1 MNIRLIITIAVAK
14 IIIKACRLFK
24 RGGTALAGKVALK
37 IYPDVIRVL
46 AKNFKIIMVTGTNGK
61 TTTVRIIG
69 QILKENRLKYI
80 TNKSGANLASGIAT
94 TFLDSVNFFGNCVS
108 SIALLEIDE
117 AAFGAIDGKIN
128 PYILVV
134 TNFFK
139 DQLDR
144 HGKLYSLLK
153 GIRQGIEKMPKTKL
167 VLNADDSLCV
177 SLSKDT
183 NTEVLFFGMDNAACS
198 LSENRV
204 FTDASFCLYCKS
216 KYEYTNYVYGHL
228 GGFKCPQCGYS
239 RPDSQ
244 VTCLKVE
251 KRTSSYS
258 QILMEVKQP
267 DAVPS
272 TVTAKVNMP
281 GVYNIYN
288 ALGAAACGIML
299 ELPLETITD
308 ALSSFESGFGRME
321 TIDVGSRSIK
331 ITLVKNPTGF
341 NQVLDLLVTG
351 EDKMNIAFVIN
362 DKEGDGKDVSWL
374 WDVNFEK
381 LRHIQNRINNFYTSG
396 TRALDMAV
404 RLKYADI
411 PVDKINI
418 INDYDK
424 LINAGASGT
433 DENLD
438 FYILPTYTA
447 LLDIRKVLVK
457 KYKLKEFWK

>member
-1 MNIRLIITIAVAK
+1 MNIRLIITIVVAK

-37 IYPDVIRVL
+37 VYPASIKAL
-46 AKNFKIIMVTGTNGK
+46 AGNFKIIMVTGTNGK

-94 TFLDSVNFFGNCVS
+94 TFLDNVDFLGNCTS

-117 AAFGAIDGKIN
+117 AAFRAIAGKIN

-144 HGKLYSLLK
+144 YGELHSLLE
-153 GIRQGIEKMPKTKL
+153 GVRQGIGKMQKTKL

-177 SLSKDT
+177 SLSKNT
-183 NTEVLFFGMDNAACS
+183 NTEVLFFGMDSAACS
-198 LSENRV
+198 LSENGV
-204 FTDASFCLYCKS
+204 FTSASFCLYCKS
-216 KYEYTNYVYGHL
+216 KYEYANHVYGHL

-239 RPDSQ
+239 RPDSR

-251 KRTSSYS
+251 KMTNSYS

-267 DAVPS
+267 DTDPF
-272 TVTAKVNMP
+272 TVTAKVNIP
-281 GVYNIYN
+281 GVYNVYN
-288 ALGAAACGIML
+288 ALGAAACGLTL
-299 ELPLETITD
+299 ELPLETIID

-321 TIDVGSRSIK
+321 TIDAGGKSIK
-331 ITLVKNPTGF
+331 VTLVKNPAGF

-351 EDKMNIAFVIN
+351 EDNINIAFVIN
-362 DKEGDGKDVSWL
+362 DKEGDGKDISWL

-381 LRHIQNRINNFYTSG
+381 LRQIPDRVENFYTSG

-411 PVDKINI
+411 PASKINI

-424 LINAGASGT
+424 LINTGVSGT
-433 DENLD
+433 DENQD

-457 KYKLKEFWK
+457 KYGLKEFWK